1 MGQRWIHLKVV
12 KIYANDNKNN
22 TTLIVSHGTVIR
34 CFLIKISN
42 DSKLFASFICNYWI
56 VKLSFENDKFIVED
70 IINVNNDWLIFV
82 F

>member
-1 MGQRWIHLKVV
+1 MGQRWINLKVV

-42 DSKLFASFICNYWI
+42 DSKLFASFIGNYWI
-56 VKLSFENDKFIVED
+56 VKNDKFIVED
-70 IINVNNDWLIFV
+70 IINVNND
-82 F
+82 